1 MGGMSKRKYGS
12 SGSKSI
18 VNEEK
23 EGEVGHV
30 EGEKR
35 NMDGTV
41 RQDKD
46 RDTTDSTGGDTGGY
60 RRRVEGRCR
69 GKTEEQYCRPRV

>member
-12 SGSKSI
+12 PGSKSI

-23 EGEVGHV
+23 EGELGHV

-35 NMDGTV
+35 NMDRTV

-46 RDTTDSTGGDTGGY
+46 GTQQIVQAGTLGDIEGGQVQG
-60 RRRVEGRCR
+60 
-69 GKTEEQYCRPRV
+69 